1 MSQGTF
7 LKGGTPIF
15 GHLKIGC
22 TIAEDLLNTKDCWKD
37 QCCEDDPVHELAT
50 GADIIVNIAAS
61 PYHYGMRKSRA
72 DILCEVARKYGKTVV
87 FVNQVGG
94 NDELIFDGS
103 SLVIAPGGGIIW
115 QGRAFEED
123 FTVVDLPNKNIFNFQ
138 VKEGIDCIHDALV
151 LGIRDYIRKVGLS
164 KAVLGLSGGIDS
176 AVAAVLAVEALGSEN
191 VLGVAMPSRY
201 SSAASLADA
210 RHLAQNLGIE
220 LREISIDGLF
230 SAYIRT

>member
-1 MSQGTF
+1 
-7 LKGGTPIF
+7 
-15 GHLKIGC
+15 
-22 TIAEDLLNTKDCWKD
+22 
-37 QCCEDDPVHELAT
+37 
-50 GADIIVNIAAS
+50 
-61 PYHYGMRKSRA
+61 MRKSRA

-220 LREISIDGLF
+220 LREISIEGLF
-230 SAYIRT
+230 SAYIRDLIPGKPLFQDVAEENLQARIRGNILMFISNREGHLVLCPSNKSEL